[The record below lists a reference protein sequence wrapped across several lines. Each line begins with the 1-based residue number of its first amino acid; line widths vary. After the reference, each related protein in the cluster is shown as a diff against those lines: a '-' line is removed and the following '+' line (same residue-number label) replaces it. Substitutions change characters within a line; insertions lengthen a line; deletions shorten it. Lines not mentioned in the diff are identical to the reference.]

1 MRSVDVLVLGAGI
14 TGISA
19 ALHLQG
25 RGWNAL
31 VVDAQGPG
39 EVSSRG
45 NTGILERTGFLP
57 LDVPSG
63 AGEVLSS
70 VLGRGPAMRIEARTL
85 PALLKFLRL
94 ARQHTTSPSV
104 GRLARALAPLQSSA
118 IGEHL
123 AIARAASAFRFF
135 RRTGW
140 LKIYRS
146 ERGLA
151 SCEVERHFARIIGVP
166 YEDCGAHDIA
176 RLEPDLVVHGAAGV
190 FWPESQSVSS
200 PGGVTKAYARF
211 FRERGGEIASGDPSS
226 LEPAW
231 SGWQVRTARGMVA
244 ANHVVLALG
253 ADTLPLLARFGLSM
267 PLAEL
272 CNRHRHFRAVSGVG
286 LSRPVSDVDGGFLLT
301 PMERGVRL
309 VADRQ
314 LAPAGRPGD
323 EEAGSPGF
331 ERAVER
337 ARALMPLGASVEDVP
352 VVGRRVLTPD
362 GLPAIGQVPGAAG
375 LWLQLGSGSAGFALA
390 PAMGRMLAELMS
402 GDPVFVD
409 PVPFAPA
416 RLLVG

>member
-25 RGWNAL
+25 RGWSVL
-31 VVDAQGPG
+31 VVDGQGPG

-45 NTGILERTGFLP
+45 NTGVLERTGFLP

-63 AGEVLSS
+63 AGEVLASL
-70 VLGRGPAMRIEARTL
+70 LGRGPSMRIDARTL
-85 PALLKFLRL
+85 PALRNFLRH
-94 ARQHTTSPSV
+94 ARQHMASPAV
-104 GRLARALAPLQSSA
+104 GRLARALAPLQA
-118 IGEHL
+118 AATGEHL

-140 LKIYRS
+140 LKIHRS
-146 ERGLA
+146 DRGHA
-151 SCEVERHFARIIGVP
+151 SCDLERHFARIVGVP
-166 YEDCGAHDIA
+166 YEDCGSRDIS
-176 RLEPDLVVHGAAGV
+176 RLEPDLMARGATGV
-190 FWPESQSVSS
+190 FWPDSQSVSS

-211 FRERGGEIASGDPSS
+211 FRERGGEIASGDTAS

-231 SGWQVRTARGMVA
+231 TGWQIRTSRGIVA
-244 ANHVVLALG
+244 ANQVVLALG
-253 ADTLPLLARFGLSM
+253 ADTPALLARFGHAL

-272 CNRHRHFRAVSGVG
+272 CNRHLHFRAVSGVS
-286 LSRPVSDVDGGFLLT
+286 LSRPVSDLDGGYMLT

-309 VADRQ
+309 VADRK
-314 LAPAGRPGD
+314 LVPTGRAGE
-323 EEAGSPGF
+323 EEAGSAGF
-331 ERAVER
+331 SRAVKQ
-337 ARALMPLGASVEDVP
+337 ARQLMPLGSSVEDVP

-362 GLPAIGQVPGAAG
+362 GLPAVGPVPGAAG
-375 LWLQLGSGSAGFALA
+375 LWLQLGSGTAGFALA

-416 RLLVG
+416 RFLVG

>member
-94 ARQHTTSPSV
+94 ARQHTASPSV

-253 ADTLPLLARFGLSM
+253 ADTLPLLARFGLS
-267 PLAEL
+267 
-272 CNRHRHFRAVSGVG
+272 
-286 LSRPVSDVDGGFLLT
+286 RPVSDVDGGFLLT